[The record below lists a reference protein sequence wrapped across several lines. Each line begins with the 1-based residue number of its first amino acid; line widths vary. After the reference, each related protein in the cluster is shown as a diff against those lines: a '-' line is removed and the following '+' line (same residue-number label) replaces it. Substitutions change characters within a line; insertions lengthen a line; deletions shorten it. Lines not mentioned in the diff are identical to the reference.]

1 MRRSATLWPWILFLT
16 ACANEPAPLNTPN
29 EVVGTVSGPR
39 YTGWMQDLCN
49 EGQVTKSL
57 PGCAPLG
64 EGVYDMEIYRA
75 TVRDVRT
82 PQGKKLSPKLVV
94 GLLSHALR
102 HDYRKRSQLYLVRA
116 PENFRLDTGI
126 EYLAWATVTPN
137 TSLERTR
144 ER

>member
-1 MRRSATLWPWILFLT
+1 VRGSATLWPLLLLLT
-16 ACANEPAPLNTPN
+16 ACATGSVELKIPG

-64 EGVYDMEIYRA
+64 VAVYDMEIYKA
-75 TVRDVRT
+75 TVRNVRT
-82 PQGKKLSPKLVV
+82 PEGTKVSSKMVV
-94 GLLSHALR
+94 GLMSHALR
-102 HDYRKRSQLYLVRA
+102 HDYRTEAHLYLERA
-116 PENFRLDTGI
+116 PENFRVETGI
-126 EYLAWATVTPN
+126 EYLARMRVTPN